1 MMRVWPLVLESVM
14 MVLMWVA
21 IVAMGMTMF
30 LFFAFAQYLHM
41 IAFTTVLGLL
51 HFILNVWLVSLL
63 RGSVNRRLLAFL
75 ALTQTTPLFLLCR
88 RAWRSFVA
96 GWEKNQVAKK
106 RKALRAKYAL
116 CNGKKSSSM
125 QLPEITEQH
134 TYSSCVPPQ
143 SKPAAP
149 PVSTTDDGTPAPDAV
164 ETGNHLVPIK
174 VTPTK
179 FLPNTKTI
187 KLSFDEQEEIYA
199 GERKLYKFV
208 ARNIQSLYAEEKR
221 LSYHIIVDAS
231 QAVVHVSRSGV
242 CAEEFPD
249 RTVKKDPLTLCN
261 DTHYIVNFVKG
272 LGYQTIGV
280 TKRTK
285 DEVQSFTDGDLNKLV
300 WLLVWPYVFLLIF
313 SVLDHRQNFV
323 LFRGEIDIAVAS
335 PVLGV
340 IVWLVTQRGLDD
352 PWRNT
357 LILIPL
363 RLCFTVSRT
372 IVVCAIGTTWA
383 GIGVAAFA
391 YVSAKIVGLLSIAAH
406 ITYAKLRKNIEL
418 YSDAM
423 EKYTYNPMYE
433 PVVQVAESLVYCCW
447 AIWWHMYS
455 LTPDYMETGIL
466 LMVIISQV
474 AGLTWLWFMRA
485 FLKEPLQDPMQVLQI
500 VKDREFSRT
509 D

>member
-14 MVLMWVA
+14 MVILWGG
-21 IVAMGMTMF
+21 IVVMAMMTV
-30 LFFAFAQYLHM
+30 LCFAFSNIVYPL
-41 IAFTTVLGLL
+41 AFTIGLGLL

-63 RGSVNRRLLAFL
+63 RGSMNGCLLTFL

-88 RAWRSFVA
+88 RTWRSFVA
-96 GWEKNQVAKK
+96 GCEKNQVTKK
-106 RKALRAKYAL
+106 HKALRAKYAL
-116 CNGKKSSSM
+116 CNNTSSSSM

-143 SKPAAP
+143 SVPAAP
-149 PVSTTDDGTPAPDAV
+149 PLSTADGETPAPGAA
-164 ETGNHLVPIK
+164 ESGNSIAPLK

-187 KLSFDEQEEIYA
+187 RLSFDDQEEIYA
-199 GERKLYKFV
+199 GEPKLYKYV
-208 ARNIQSLYAEEKR
+208 AKSIQSLYAEEKR
-221 LSYHIIVDAS
+221 LSYHIIVDTS
-231 QAVVHVSRSGV
+231 QALVHVSKSGI
-242 CAEEFPD
+242 CAEELPD
-249 RTVKKDPLTLCN
+249 RIVTKDPLTVCN

-280 TKRTK
+280 TKRAK

-300 WLLVWPYVFLLIF
+300 WLLVWPCTVLMIF
-313 SVLDHRQNFV
+313 SSIDYRDRFTI
-323 LFRGEIDIAVAS
+323 GEFYIAIVS

-340 IVWLVTQRGLDD
+340 IVWLVTQRGIDD

-372 IVVCAIGTTWA
+372 IVVCAIGTTWLRIA
-383 GIGVAAFA
+383 VFA
-391 YVSAKIVGLLSIAAH
+391 YISAKVVGLVSIATR
-406 ITYAKLRKNIEL
+406 ITYAKVRKNIEL

-423 EKYTYNPMYE
+423 EKYTYNSMYE
-433 PVVQVAESLVYCCW
+433 PVVQVAESVVYCCW
-447 AIWWHMYS
+447 AIWWHTYY
-455 LTPDYMETGIL
+455 LAPDYIKTGVL
-466 LMVIISQV
+466 LMVIISQI

-485 FLKEPLQDPMQVLQI
+485 FLKEPLQDPVQVLQM

-509 D
+509 

>member
-1 MMRVWPLVLESVM
+1 MMRVWPLVVESVV
-14 MVLMWVA
+14 MVLLWGG
-21 IVAMGMTMF
+21 IVAMAMMMAMA
-30 LFFAFAQYLHM
+30 FAFSHFFYPL
-41 IAFTTVLGLL
+41 AFTVGLGLL

-63 RGSVNRRLLAFL
+63 RGSVNRCLLAFL

-96 GWEKNQVAKK
+96 GCEKNQVAKK

-116 CNGKKSSSM
+116 CNGTSSSSV

-134 TYSSCVPPQ
+134 TYSSCVPPH
-143 SKPAAP
+143 SGPAAP
-149 PVSTTDDGTPAPDAV
+149 PVSTTDDGTPAPDAA
-164 ETGNHLVPIK
+164 ETGSNLAPLK

-187 KLSFDEQEEIYA
+187 KLSFDGQEEIYA
-199 GERKLYKFV
+199 GEPKLYKFV

-231 QAVVHVSRSGV
+231 QALVHVSRSGV
-242 CAEEFPD
+242 CAEELPD
-249 RTVKKDPLTLCN
+249 RIVKKDPLTLCS

-280 TKRTK
+280 TKRAK
-285 DEVQSFTDGDLNKLV
+285 DEMQRFTDGDLNKLV
-300 WLLVWPYVFLLIF
+300 WLLVWPAVVLMIF
-313 SVLDHRQNFV
+313 SSLDYKDRYSE
-323 LFRGEIDIAVAS
+323 GEVYIAIVS

-363 RLCFTVSRT
+363 RMCFTVSRT
-372 IVVCAIGTTWA
+372 IVVCAIGTTWLRIA
-383 GIGVAAFA
+383 VFA
-391 YVSAKIVGLLSIAAH
+391 YVSAKIVGLISIAAH
-406 ITYAKLRKNIEL
+406 ITYAKVRKNIEL

-423 EKYTYNPMYE
+423 EKYTYNSMYE
-433 PVVQVAESLVYCCW
+433 PVVQVAESVVYCCW
-447 AIWWHMYS
+447 AIWWHTYY
-455 LTPDYMETGIL
+455 LAPDYIKTGIL

-485 FLKEPLQDPMQVLQI
+485 FLKEPLQDPVQVLQI

-509 D
+509 